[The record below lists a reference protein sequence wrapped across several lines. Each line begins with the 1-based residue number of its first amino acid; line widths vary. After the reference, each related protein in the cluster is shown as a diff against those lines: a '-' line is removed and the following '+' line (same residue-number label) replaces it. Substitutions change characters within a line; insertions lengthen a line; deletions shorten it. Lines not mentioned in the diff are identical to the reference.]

1 MAGMGGADG
10 LETLA
15 PNYDNFARKF
25 NDTRPQL
32 VYRRVVNDLDT
43 PVSAYLKI
51 ATDKPY
57 AFLFES
63 VQGGEQR
70 GRYSFLGFSPDLVF
84 RSFGDDCEIA
94 RGETAVAG
102 GSYEAQS
109 GKPLDVLRELQS
121 ECAFD
126 LPDGIPPMA
135 AGLFGYMGY
144 DMVRQVEHLP
154 HVNPDPIGTPDAIMV
169 RPTIVAIFDLI
180 AQEVIIATP
189 VYPFDVREAGGDARS
204 AYAQAGERL
213 NCVIHDMSAP
223 PPALPVSDQPMPSI
237 TPTLGTTQNA
247 FAARVKSAKDYILA
261 GDVFQV
267 VIGQRLSAPLP
278 ASPFA
283 FYRSLRRMNPSPFLY
298 FLNFDDHAIV
308 GSSPEILVRSRDGI
322 VTVRPIAGTRPRGKT
337 AAQDLQHER
346 DLLADPK
353 ECAEHLMLL
362 DLGRNDV
369 GRVAEGGTVRVTE
382 RFTIERY
389 SHVMHIVS
397 NVEGDLQEGADV
409 FDALFAGF
417 PAGTVSGAP
426 KVRAM
431 EIIDELEDEKRGIY
445 AGAVGYISVEG
456 EMDTAIALRTA
467 IIKDGTLHVRAGAGI
482 VMDSVPK
489 LEFEETL
496 HKAAALFRAAEQ
508 SVRFEPGAKSN
519 APKRV

>member
-1 MAGMGGADG
+1 MAAPGGHSDDG
-10 LETLA
+10 LGSIA
-15 PNYDNFARKF
+15 PDFDAFARIY
-25 NDTRPQL
+25 NDVRPQL
-32 VYRRVVNDLDT
+32 VFTRVVNDLDT

-51 ATDKPY
+51 AQDKPY

-70 GRYSFLGFSPDLVF
+70 GRYSFLGFNPDLVF

-94 RGETAVAG
+94 RGQDAIAAG
-102 GSYEAQS
+102 DYAAQS
-109 GKPLDVLRELQS
+109 AKPLDVLRALQD

-144 DMVRQVEHLP
+144 DMVRQVEDLP
-154 HVNPDPIGTPDAIMV
+154 GGNPDPIGTPDAIMV

-180 AQEVIIATP
+180 AQEVILATP
-189 VYPFDVREAGGDARS
+189 VYPDGDAKR
-204 AYAQAGERL
+204 AYADAKDRL
-213 NCVIHDMSAP
+213 AAVVSDMATP
-223 PPALPVSDQPMPSI
+223 TPALPISDNPIPTI
-237 TPTLGTTQNA
+237 TPKLGTTEA
-247 FAARVKSAKDYILA
+247 EFSARVAKAKDYILA

-267 VIGQRLSAPLP
+267 VLGQRLSAPMP

-298 FLNFDDHAIV
+298 FLSFDDHAIV
-308 GSSPEILVRSRDGI
+308 GSSPEILVRSRDGV

-337 AAQDLQHER
+337 QAEDLAHER

-369 GRVAEGGTVRVTE
+369 GRVAKGGTVRVTE
-382 RFTIERY
+382 KFTIERY

-397 NVEGDLQEGADV
+397 NVEGDIADGHDV

-489 LEFEETL
+489 MEFEETL
-496 HKAAALFRAAEQ
+496 HKSAALFRAAEH
-508 SVRFEPGAKSN
+508 SVRFETAAKRN
-519 APKRV
+519 R